1 MDKLLYPIRYV
12 YASIIDGQIKHV
24 ESPWLTKVTATM
36 GTTLLLYFIVTGV
49 LSGCFWLLNINIV
62 EHWHL
67 LANRVD
73 VSYLVISILE
83 GGALSLVL
91 VYYACINKN
100 RYLLIFKKL
109 QSNTDSQLK
118 RMLKV
123 VSIAL
128 VALSF
133 AFICMVLFL

>member
-12 YASIIDGQIKHV
+12 YASIIDGQIKHG
-24 ESPWLTKVTATM
+24 ESPWLAKVTDTM
-36 GTTLLLYFIVTGV
+36 GTTLLLYFIVTGI
-49 LSGCFWLLNINIV
+49 LSGYFWLLNINIV
-62 EHWHL
+62 DHWHFW
-67 LANRVD
+67 ANRIN

-91 VYYACINKN
+91 VFYACINKN
-100 RYLLIFKKL
+100 RYLPIFKKL

-123 VSIAL
+123 ISIAL